1 MQQVT
6 VSELADPCVT
16 SGRGRYTRTAPRGAS
31 SERARPHTAHRD
43 IQTSSTALSQ
53 RAKRIYLILSS
64 LATSEIIPN

>member
-6 VSELADPCVT
+6 VSELADLRDER
-16 SGRGRYTRTAPRGAS
+16 SRYTRTAPRGAS

-53 RAKRIYLILSS
+53 RAKLIYLFFSS
-64 LATSEIIPN
+64 LFTSEIIPN